1 MGRNTLNL
9 GHALLQQGRQAV
21 ATLNDNPPMAEM
33 PMVLTLDQLRP
44 NPDNPRT
51 SRNPRYDDIKASIKA
66 RGLDTVPKVT
76 RDPDGDEVYIFSD
89 GGNTRYQI
97 LSELWQETGD
107 ERFYRIHCLFK
118 PWPGRL
124 QCVIGHLAENE
135 LRGDLSFIEKALGVC
150 KARTLYEAQKQKKIT
165 LRELS
170 ALLSEAGFP
179 VSDSHISRLEHTVKY
194 LHPWMPHLLRSGL
207 GAPQIKP
214 LLALRQ
220 SAYAVWQHHVATI
233 NPEPTLTFDEV
244 FGTCCRK
251 FDAPEIW
258 SPEMFRDELIGD
270 LLQALPH
277 PQLNYD
283 RWMLE
288 LDPKERNRKKLFGE
302 QTTVSD
308 SVPEPAVSEP
318 DTLLET
324 EVPEP
329 DNAHRIRVQNAESNC
344 RIISNPLTETLSES
358 DCTSESASTD
368 KIPPSVTQVEKQ
380 RVTHASQSKNTD
392 DAETLPEPDQAVSET
407 ECLSF
412 AQTGLEP
419 VTSVWTISPMQD
431 DIEHLQSMAFRLAFE
446 LAEVMGCDRDLLPTS
461 EDGSAGFCLIDGQEA
476 HPFSCL
482 LLSFTGETSADTG
495 ELTLTALLL
504 GTAVQAEVP
513 LLDDTQTVKFMR
525 LIRVIRRL
533 RELQR
538 PLTAETITRS

>member
-1 MGRNTLNL
+1 MGRNTLHL
-9 GHALLQQGRQAV
+9 GRALLQQGRQAE
-21 ATLNDNPPMAEM
+21 ATRNDSPPMTEM

-51 SRNPRYDDIKASIKA
+51 RRNPRYDDIKVSIKA

-76 RDPDGDEVYIFSD
+76 RDPDGDEAYIFSD

-150 KARTLYEAQKQKKIT
+150 KARTLYEAQKQQKIT

-170 ALLSEAGFP
+170 ALLGKAGFP
-179 VSDSHISRLEHTVKY
+179 ISISYISRMEDTVLY
-194 LHPWMPHLLRSGL
+194 LYPWMPNLLSLGL
-207 GAPQIKP
+207 NVRQIRQ

-220 SAYAVWQHHVATI
+220 DAEAVWQQHLTSI
-233 NPEPTLTFDEV
+233 NPEPTVTFDEV
-244 FGTCCRK
+244 FGSCCRK

-277 PQLNYD
+277 PLLNYD
-283 RWMLE
+283 RWVLE
-288 LDPKERNRKKLFGE
+288 LDPKESNRQKLFGE
-302 QTTVSD
+302 QATAFE
-308 SVPEPAVSEP
+308 SVPMPEGSE
-318 DTLLET
+318 T
-324 EVPEP
+324 
-329 DNAHRIRVQNAESNC
+329 DNAAQVRVQNRGSNP
-344 RIISNPLTETLSES
+344 RIIAQPT
-358 DCTSESASTD
+358 TD
-368 KIPPSVTQVEKQ
+368 KVQAPESEPAPVDKAQVSVPSSPKKPVIPSYPPDSVNNRSEPV
-380 RVTHASQSKNTD
+380 
-392 DAETLPEPDQAVSET
+392 LPVPES
-407 ECLSF
+407 ECLHF

-419 VTSVWTISPMQD
+419 VSAVWEISPMQD
-431 DIEHLQSMAFRLAFE
+431 DIDHLQNMAFRLAFE
-446 LAEVMGCDRDLLPTS
+446 LAEVMGCDSDLLSGS
-461 EDGSAGFCLIDGQEA
+461 EAGSAGFCLVNMQNA
-476 HPFSCL
+476 HPFSRL
-482 LLSFTGETSADTG
+482 LHTLTGETPADSS
-495 ELTLTALLL
+495 ELTLTAVLL
-504 GTAVQAEVP
+504 GTARREESP
-513 LLDDTQTVKFMR
+513 LLDDTRAVKFLR

-538 PLTAETITRS
+538 ESVPEALTM